1 MQFNKKTVF
10 IALFAVLYL
19 AVGLVSTIHAVSFF
33 GLANAPILGVILA
46 ITFEIGQAAV
56 LFNLLTSPSQ
66 RKKFMPWALMCILTL
81 VQILGNIFS
90 SYKYLIT
97 NSTED
102 LRYFKE
108 PIFVWT
114 ELPDQQC
121 NVIITYIVGAI
132 LPIVALCLTEMVVS
146 YLGNEDA
153 PKDNIQQTNQIEV
166 KSEKHDEAEEKSE
179 EKDEKQ
185 LITAEDIIRAND
197 KLIKEFEEKNK
208 EKNEVIETND
218 IQEEIVET
226 IPEQETQNIEQEP
239 SQTDLHDDLSEQE
252 PIIEQT
258 PIVSGNVIDKPEPI
272 ITQDTKQAVDEL
284 LAGNIKQTNVKPVK
298 SSHFIN
304 I

>member
-10 IALFAVLYL
+10 IALFAILYL

-33 GLANAPILGVILA
+33 GLANSPVLGTILA

-56 LFNLLTSPSQ
+56 LFNLLTNDSQ

-97 NSTED
+97 NSTDD

-114 ELPDQQC
+114 DLPDQQC

-146 YLGNEDA
+146 YLGTE
-153 PKDNIQQTNQIEV
+153 
-166 KSEKHDEAEEKSE
+166 EAKQEEN
-179 EKDEKQ
+179 KQ
-185 LITAEDIIRAND
+185 PIITAEDINRVNE
-197 KLIKEFEEKNK
+197 KLVKEYEETHIDEQD
-208 EKNEVIETND
+208 EKPEY
-218 IQEEIVET
+218 VET
-226 IPEQETQNIEQEP
+226 QSEDTQSKISPDIEEEVNDFISGIIPQETDN
-239 SQTDLHDDLSEQE
+239 
-252 PIIEQT
+252 
-258 PIVSGNVIDKPEPI
+258 N
-272 ITQDTKQAVDEL
+272 
-284 LAGNIKQTNVKPVK
+284 PVK
-298 SSHFIN
+298 KDSHFVN

>member
-56 LFNLLTSPSQ
+56 LFNLLTSSSQ
-66 RKKFMPWALMCILTL
+66 RKRFMPWALMCILTL

-166 KSEKHDEAEEKSE
+166 KSEKHDEAEEKTE

-185 LITAEDIIRAND
+185 LITAEDIIRANNE
-197 KLIKEFEEKNK
+197 LIKDFEEKNK
-208 EKNEVIETND
+208 VIETND
-218 IQEEIVET
+218 VKEEIVET

-252 PIIEQT
+252 PIIDQT
-258 PIVSGNVIDKPEPI
+258 PIVIDKSEPV

-284 LAGNIKQTNVKPVK
+284 LTGNIKQTNVKPVK

-304 I
+304 L